1 MSAILYYVGRMAPYM
16 LLGLPVYLAARFFW
30 LWRKRL
36 QRTSWVREGL
46 LLCFVLFCI
55 GLASQTVLP
64 ELYTDGS
71 GLYAV
76 TVFSEGWEKR
86 RWGLNFVPFFT
97 ISGYFSRGNAELFLI
112 NILGNLGVFAPLG
125 FFPPL
130 LWKRWRKWYKT
141 TLLGMGISVLI
152 ECLQVFTLRSVDVDD
167 VILNTLGAL
176 AGYLCFALLRFLV
189 RMIDRKDILDV

>member
-30 LWRKRL
+30 LRGRRL
-36 QRTSWVREGL
+36 HQTSWVREGL

-64 ELYTDGS
+64 ELYTDGN
-71 GLYAV
+71 GLHAV
-76 TVFSEGWEKR
+76 TVFSEGWKNR
-86 RWGLNFVPFFT
+86 RQGLNFVPFFT
-97 ISGYFSRGNAELFLI
+97 ISGYFSRGNAQLFLI

-141 TLLGMGISVLI
+141 TLLGMGISVFI

-189 RMIDRKDILDV
+189 RVIDRKDMLDV

>member
-1 MSAILYYVGRMAPYM
+1 MSAVLYYVGRMAPYM

>member
-16 LLGLPVYLAARFFW
+16 LLGLPVYLAARFFC
-30 LWRKRL
+30 LWRRRQ
-36 QRTSWVREGL
+36 QRMAWVREGL

-71 GLYAV
+71 GLHAV

-86 RWGLNFVPFFT
+86 RWGLNCVPFFT

-112 NILGNLGVFAPLG
+112 NILGNLGIFAPLG

-141 TLLGMGISVLI
+141 MLLGMGISALI